1 MTQEFGFDLSQYGA
15 LESAD
20 ESQFKEITKAQNYPF
35 QIRSKIYFTIFIDSR
50 LQLAK
55 KQFRKRTFSFWK
67 KERTRLQ
74 KIEKIKLTENLGK
87 IS

>member
-35 QIRSKIYFTIFIDSR
+35 QIRSKIKIYFTIFIDSR
-50 LQLAK
+50 LRLAK
-55 KQFRKRTFSFWK
+55 KQFRKRTFSFGK
-67 KERTRLQ
+67 K
-74 KIEKIKLTENLGK
+74 KGHGYKK
-87 IS
+87 